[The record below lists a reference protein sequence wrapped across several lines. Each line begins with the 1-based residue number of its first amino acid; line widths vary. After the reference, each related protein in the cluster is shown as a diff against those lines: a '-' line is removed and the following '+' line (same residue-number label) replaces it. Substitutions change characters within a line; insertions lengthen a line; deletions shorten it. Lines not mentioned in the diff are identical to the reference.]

1 MSYDKVD
8 AFDIPKSD
16 EDGKYDITE
25 FMETISTT
33 NSVKYAFKVEEITS
47 NYNTLMA
54 T

>member
-25 FMETISTT
+25 FMDQFPQL
-33 NSVKYAFKVEEITS
+33 N
-47 NYNTLMA
+47 L
-54 T
+54 